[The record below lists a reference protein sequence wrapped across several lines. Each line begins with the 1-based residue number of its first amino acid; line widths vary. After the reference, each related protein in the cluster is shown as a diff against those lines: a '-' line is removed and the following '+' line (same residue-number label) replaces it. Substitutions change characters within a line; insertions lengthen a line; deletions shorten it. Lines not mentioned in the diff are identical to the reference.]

1 MRQSFVSATLAVML
15 VAASVALA
23 EEPKAEPAESV
34 TSCDLDNGNQIA
46 IRYLPVKAKGSREG
60 FGNSVRYGTVWAP
73 QNQAMVMFT
82 SGSMSVENKDIPA
95 GAYTLFVIPEKDQWT
110 LVISKETDTKAK
122 YDQAKDAARVPMEV
136 GSLPTDHPQ
145 FSVILGHTG
154 PDKCSLR
161 VYWQDKGAFATLE
174 GK

>member
-1 MRQSFVSATLAVML
+1 MRRSLFFLTLSVMVL
-15 VAASVALA
+15 AASVALA
-23 EEPKAEPAESV
+23 EDQKEPAESV
-34 TSCDLDNGNQIA
+34 ASCNLDNGNQIA
-46 IRYLPVKAKGSREG
+46 IRYLPVKAKGPREG

-73 QNQAMVMFT
+73 HNQAMVLFT
-82 SGSMSVENKDIPA
+82 SGSMLVENKELPA

-122 YDQAKDAARVPMEV
+122 YDQAKDAARVLMEV